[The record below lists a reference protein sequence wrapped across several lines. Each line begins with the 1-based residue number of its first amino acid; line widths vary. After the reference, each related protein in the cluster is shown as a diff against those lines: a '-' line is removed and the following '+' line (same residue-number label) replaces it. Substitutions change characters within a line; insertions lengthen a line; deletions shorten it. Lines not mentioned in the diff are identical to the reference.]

1 MAAAAAAAVTIHHGV
16 GAFHNLDSLSYSS
29 KRNKSVIFAKFLAQ
43 EGTKFQVCFRNVIKI
58 KITAS

>member
-16 GAFHNLDSLSYSS
+16 GAFHNLDSLCYSS
-29 KRNKSVIFAKFLAQ
+29 KQNKSAIFAKFLAR
-43 EGTKFQVCFRNVIKI
+43 EVTKFQEYFRDVIKI